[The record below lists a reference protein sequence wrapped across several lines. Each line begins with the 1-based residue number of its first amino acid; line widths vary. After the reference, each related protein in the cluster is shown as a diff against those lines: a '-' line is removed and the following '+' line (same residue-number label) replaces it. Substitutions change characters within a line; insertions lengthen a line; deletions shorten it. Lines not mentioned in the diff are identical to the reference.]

1 MEAIEEAKTETKKMI
16 AKLEAEHNQRLESLA
31 GEHSSVFRETK
42 SSHEKALRMKDEK
55 IEILKNEIGHAANT
69 LNAKL

>member
-1 MEAIEEAKTETKKMI
+1 MEAIEEAKTETNKMI
-16 AKLEAEHNQRLESLA
+16 AKLKAEHNQRLESLA

-55 IEILKNEIGHAANT
+55 IEILQNEIGHAANT
-69 LNAKL
+69 LYSKL